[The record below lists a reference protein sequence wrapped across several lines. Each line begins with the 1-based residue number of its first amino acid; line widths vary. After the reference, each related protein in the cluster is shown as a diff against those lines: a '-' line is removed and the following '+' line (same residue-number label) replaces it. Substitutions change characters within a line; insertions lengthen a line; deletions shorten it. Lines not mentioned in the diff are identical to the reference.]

1 MSSSSVSRFNQLYS
15 PDDGAKSKV
24 KQSDIDFFKPEI
36 IETFQDVFAFTEEQ
50 REEAIHRFNL
60 LSTLVDIHG
69 PCLTIK
75 NIELS
80 KEQLKDKFGSHV
92 PSTISIYRYWKLY
105 KESDFELSSLIPKKT
120 TGNTKSK
127 VSNDVEPFINDAINC
142 YFHETRPT
150 QQAAYTRMEVEI
162 DKFNELHNKNLS
174 PPTLQAFHKR
184 LKKVP
189 AYDKMVIKQGQTKAD
204 NYYRKIG
211 QQLPTSRVLER
222 VEADHTRLDLFVIDE
237 VRQVPMGRPYL
248 TVLHDNHTK
257 SIIGFYLG
265 FEPPS
270 FLAIAMALEN
280 AILPKDYVKELYPR
294 VQNSWPCCG
303 LPENLIVDNG
313 AEFNSYDF
321 KICCKELNINVGK
334 NPVRKPWLKAS
345 IERFFGTLNKNL
357 LSPFPGKSF
366 CNIFERGEYDPL
378 KNAIISIDKIIEFVH
393 IWLVDIYQSKPNQ
406 LETNIPNLSWC
417 DSINGSLPPRLFK
430 GSRNDLKFNLSK
442 NLTRKLNRN
451 GIKIASTIRYSSK
464 QLSLYF
470 GQISKA
476 NESFMVNIKY
486 NPSCLSKI
494 YVLDERN
501 NTFFSVPSVDLE
513 YASSVSMWLHQ
524 KCLNYARHYIRKN
537 YNHKDVIRAWRVIF
551 DLTGEALYEAAHQKK
566 PKLGI
571 NERMK
576 AQRILEN
583 SKRCNDLHTSDTDN
597 RAGNN
602 TAEINWDIETDTE
615 GWSVSSVQKDNK

>member
-1 MSSSSVSRFNQLYS
+1 MSSSSPSRFGQLYS
-15 PDDGAKSKV
+15 RDDGSESKM
-24 KQSDIDFFKPEI
+24 KQSDIDFFKPEVT
-36 IETFQDVFAFTEEQ
+36 EEFQDVFAFTEDQ

-60 LSTLVDIHG
+60 LNSLIDIHG

-75 NIELS
+75 KIEQS
-80 KEQLKDKFGSHV
+80 QDQLHDKFGTDV
-92 PSTISIYRYWKLY
+92 PSVISIYRYWKLY
-105 KESDFELSSLIPKKT
+105 KEGDFELSSLVPKKT
-120 TGNTKSK
+120 TGNTHSK
-127 VSNDVEPFINDAINC
+127 ISKEVEPFINDAINC
-142 YFHETRPT
+142 YYHETAPT
-150 QQAAYTRMEVEI
+150 QQAVYTRMEVEI
-162 DKFNELHNKNLS
+162 IRFNELHRKNLS
-174 PPTLQAFHKR
+174 PPTLQAFRQR

-189 AYDKMVIKQGQTKAD
+189 AYNKMVIKQGQTKTN

-211 QQLPTSRVLER
+211 KQLPTSRVLER

-237 VRQVPMGRPYL
+237 VRQIPLGRPYL

-321 KICCKELNINVGK
+321 KICCKELNIEVGK

-366 CNIFERGEYDPL
+366 SNIFERGDYDSQ
-378 KNAIISIDKIIEFVH
+378 KNAIISIDRIIEFVH
-393 IWLVDIYQSKPNQ
+393 IWLIDIYQSKPNQ

-417 DSINGSLPPRLFK
+417 DSINGSLPPRLYK

-451 GIKIASTIRYSSK
+451 GIKLASTIRYSSK

-494 YVLDERN
+494 YVLDESN
-501 NTFFSVPSVDLE
+501 NTFFSVPAVDLE

-524 KCLNYARHYIRKN
+524 QCLKYARNHIREN
-537 YNHKDVIRAWRVIF
+537 YNHNDVIRAWRVIF
-551 DLTGEALYEAAHQKK
+551 DLTGEALNEAAHQKK
-566 PKLGI
+566 PELRI
-571 NERMK
+571 TERVK
-576 AQRILEN
+576 SQRIIEH
-583 SKRCNDLHTSDTDN
+583 SKRSNDLHKGNISN
-597 RAGNN
+597 NAGNN
-602 TAEINWDIETDTE
+602 TAEINWDVETDTK
-615 GWSVSSVQKDNK
+615 GWSISSVQKDKK

>member
-1 MSSSSVSRFNQLYS
+1 M
-15 PDDGAKSKV
+15 